1 MASLFEQKAPS
12 IMRRLMVD
20 FDLDLDS
27 AAAIVGNLGH
37 ESGGFRFLQEKKPL
51 IPGSKGGY
59 GWAQWTGPRRR
70 NYEAY
75 CARNKLD
82 PASDKA
88 NYGFLYVELTGSESA
103 AIGAVKRAE
112 TLRDKVIQ
120 FELKFERAGIKHYE
134 SRLKYAVQ
142 ALASY
147 KKGPVVVPPPI
158 EPKPAP
164 TPAPPKSTPKIPPI
178 IKKTAPVIVVG
189 TGTAGAAVPDYAPYI
204 IGAVVLIAVIIGA
217 LVLFKRRSKNG

>member
-12 IMRRLMVD
+12 IMRRLMAD
-20 FDLDLDS
+20 FGLDLDG

-59 GWAQWTGPRRR
+59 GWAQWTGARRR

-82 PASDKA
+82 PASDQA

-134 SRLKYAVQ
+134 GRLRYAVQ
-142 ALASY
+142 ALAAF

-158 EPKPAP
+158 EPKPEP
-164 TPAPPKSTPKIPPI
+164 PPAKPKPKVPPI
-178 IKKTAPVIVVG
+178 IKKSAPVIVVG
-189 TGTAGAAVPDYAPYI
+189 GGMASAAAPDYAPYI
-204 IGAVVLIAVIIGA
+204 IGAVVVVVVIIVA
-217 LVLFKRRSKNG
+217 VVLFKRR